1 MKTSFEGLMN
11 RWDTTEERIRKL
23 EDMSVKL
30 SQTEVQREKI
40 MKKIAAIA
48 DIHGNYI
55 ALDKCVE

>member
-40 MKKIAAIA
+40 MKKNLRI
-48 DIHGNYI
+48 
-55 ALDKCVE
+55 VE